1 MKRTE
6 AREEAFKLLYS
17 IQLMEETNLE
27 EQIDLFIQENNIDD
41 NDAINYIKDIIIG
54 VNQNNEKI
62 EKDISENIKAE
73 WDINR
78 ISKIDLTLLK
88 LGIYEILYSKL
99 PYKVVINE
107 VVEIAKK
114 YGDDNSKSFV
124 SPFSIAL
131 NLFIALSFISFKS
144 LLVVLVSKLISSIL
158 PSLSLLISKRSS
170 SKKSSSIIVTSFKIT
185 LAILSVSTVA

>member
-27 EQIDLFIQENNIDD
+27 EQMDLFIQENNIDD
-41 NDAINYIKDIIIG
+41 NDAINYVKDIIIG

-124 SPFSIAL
+124 
-131 NLFIALSFISFKS
+131 NG
-144 LLVVLVSKLISSIL
+144 VLA
-158 PSLSLLISKRSS
+158 
-170 SKKSSSIIVTSFKIT
+170 SIIKKNN
-185 LAILSVSTVA
+185 LDK